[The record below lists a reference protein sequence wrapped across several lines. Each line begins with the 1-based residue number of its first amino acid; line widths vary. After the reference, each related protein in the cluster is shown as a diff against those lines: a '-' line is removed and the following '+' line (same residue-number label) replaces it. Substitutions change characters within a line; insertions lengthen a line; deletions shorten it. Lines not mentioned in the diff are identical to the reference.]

1 MVLMLGT
8 FLAISLAWIPFR
20 AQNIKALQEMT
31 AGLFRTDFVNKLP
44 ASATASVLIVV
55 VSMLLGHIW
64 IRETTLEE
72 AISRVPPLVRA
83 TVFGALLVSIVLS
96 STGDS
101 RAFIYFQF

>member
-1 MVLMLGT
+1 
-8 FLAISLAWIPFR
+8 
-20 AQNIKALQEMT
+20 
-31 AGLFRTDFVNKLP
+31 
-44 ASATASVLIVV
+44 
-55 VSMLLGHIW
+55 MLLGHIW